1 MSHSLAAM
9 LYVPGSDERKIAK
22 IEQLDGSAYILDLED
37 AVAPQAKAAA
47 RRLVAATLQRGSSRA
62 ELWVRVNPGASGLL
76 VDDLEAV
83 VVPGLD
89 GIILPKVESAA
100 DVATADALLGALERT
115 RGMTLGSV
123 SLIATIETAAGLGR
137 VDEIAGASPRIACLG
152 FGAGDF
158 SLDLGLD
165 WPPEGGLGHTL
176 LTAKAELVLASRRNG
191 LGAPHDGVF
200 PDFRAPEQ
208 LRAEAQAARALGF
221 AGKHAIHP
229 DQLPV
234 IAEVFGASAEQI
246 AEAQAV
252 VDAYEAGISEGRG
265 GVHIDGRFIDAPV
278 AERARRVLDSQ
289 PDRGPGDRGRPST
302 APAPTAS
309 TPTASTP
316 TASAPASSATVAPSP
331 VALEG
336 IRVLDMSSLYAA
348 PLIAMNLGD
357 FGADVIKVEH
367 PRGDDARRWGL
378 AKDGVPLW
386 WKTISRNKRVIA
398 LDLSQEEDRDVV
410 RELAARADVVIE
422 NFRPGRL
429 ERWGL
434 SPEELHAVNPRLVI
448 ARVTGFGQTGPY
460 RQHPGFGTL
469 AEAFSGFAHMTGQ
482 ADGPPTLPPFGL
494 ADAVCGL
501 AGTYAVLT
509 ALYWRDAAGGGQGQ
523 VIDLSLYEP
532 LFSAL
537 GPQVT
542 EFDSLGIVQDRQG
555 NRSPRTS
562 PRNAYETADGRWVA
576 ISGGTQQIADRV
588 MAAVDRP
595 ELASDPR
602 FSSAAARREN
612 ADELDA
618 LVADWIRARPL
629 QDVLERFESV
639 QAPIAPV
646 YDASQILEDPHYRAR
661 ESFVRLPDPDLGE
674 ITIPGIVA
682 RLSRTPGAIRWTGPA
697 AIGADT
703 DAVLAE
709 IRDGRTDGNPVS
721 PRSRK

>member
-1 MSHSLAAM
+1 M
-9 LYVPGSDERKIAK
+9 
-22 IEQLDGSAYILDLED
+22 
-37 AVAPQAKAAA
+37 
-47 RRLVAATLQRGSSRA
+47 
-62 ELWVRVNPGASGLL
+62 
-76 VDDLEAV
+76 
-83 VVPGLD
+83 
-89 GIILPKVESAA
+89 
-100 DVATADALLGALERT
+100 
-115 RGMTLGSV
+115 
-123 SLIATIETAAGLGR
+123 
-137 VDEIAGASPRIACLG
+137 
-152 FGAGDF
+152 
-158 SLDLGLD
+158 
-165 WPPEGGLGHTL
+165 
-176 LTAKAELVLASRRNG
+176 
-191 LGAPHDGVF
+191 
-200 PDFRAPEQ
+200 
-208 LRAEAQAARALGF
+208 
-221 AGKHAIHP
+221 
-229 DQLPV
+229 
-234 IAEVFGASAEQI
+234 
-246 AEAQAV
+246 
-252 VDAYEAGISEGRG
+252 
-265 GVHIDGRFIDAPV
+265 
-278 AERARRVLDSQ
+278 
-289 PDRGPGDRGRPST
+289 
-302 APAPTAS
+302 
-309 TPTASTP
+309 
-316 TASAPASSATVAPSP
+316 
-331 VALEG
+331 
-336 IRVLDMSSLYAA
+336 
-348 PLIAMNLGD
+348 
-357 FGADVIKVEH
+357 IKVEH

-460 RQHPGFGTL
+460 RQRPGFGTL

-629 QDVLERFESV
+629 QDVLERFDSV

-646 YDASQILEDPHYRAR
+646 YDASQILDGSALPRAGELRPPARSRPGRDHDPGDRGEAEPHPGRDPLDRPGRDRRRHRRGAR
-661 ESFVRLPDPDLGE
+661 RDPRRPNGWKPGQPQ
-674 ITIPGIVA
+674 IP
-682 RLSRTPGAIRWTGPA
+682 
-697 AIGADT
+697 
-703 DAVLAE
+703 E
-709 IRDGRTDGNPVS
+709 VS
-721 PRSRK
+721 PPSTTRLVPVTQRASSDNRYTNASAMSSGSPSRPSGCRAENAA

>member
-1 MSHSLAAM
+1 MSHSLSAM
-9 LYVPGSDERKIAK
+9 LYVPGSDERKLAK
-22 IEQLDGSAYILDLED
+22 IDQLDASAYILDLED
-37 AVAPQAKAAA
+37 AVAPQVKGTA
-47 RRLVAATLQRGSSRA
+47 RRLVADALARGSSRA
-62 ELWVRVNPGASGLL
+62 ELWVRVNPAAGGLL

-83 VVPGLD
+83 VAPGLD
-89 GIILPKVESAA
+89 GIVLPKTESAA
-100 DVATADALLGALERT
+100 DVSAVDALVGALERN
-115 RGMTLGSV
+115 RGLEPGSV
-123 SLIATIETAAGLGR
+123 ALIATIETAVGLGH
-137 VDEIAGASPRIACLG
+137 VDEIAAASPRIACLG

-165 WPPEGGLGHTL
+165 WPPDGGLGHTL

-200 PDFRAPEQ
+200 PDFRALDR
-208 LRAEAQAARALGF
+208 LRAEARSARALGF

-229 DQLPV
+229 DQLEV
-234 IAEVFGASAEQI
+234 ITEVFGPSAEQI
-246 AEAQAV
+246 AEAEAV
-252 VDAYEAGISEGRG
+252 VQAYEAGIRDGRG

-278 AERARRVLDSQ
+278 AARARRVLADRSDGDS
-289 PDRGPGDRGRPST
+289 GPGARSDAR
-302 APAPTAS
+302 A
-309 TPTASTP
+309 
-316 TASAPASSATVAPSP
+316 ASSGATPSP
-331 VALEG
+331 SPIALKG
-336 IRVLDMSSLYAA
+336 IRVLDLSSLYAA

-398 LDLSQEEDRDVV
+398 LDLSQEADRDVV
-410 RELAARADVVIE
+410 RKLAAQADVLIE

-434 SPEELHAVNPRLVI
+434 EPEALHADNPGLVI

-460 RQHPGFGTL
+460 RQRPGFGTL
-469 AEAFSGFAHMTGQ
+469 AEAYSGFAHMTGQ
-482 ADGPPTLPPFGL
+482 AEGPPTLPPFGL

-509 ALYWRDAAGGGQGQ
+509 ALYWRDAAGGGEGQ

-542 EFDSLGIVQDRQG
+542 ECDALGVVQSRQG

-562 PRNAYETADGRWVA
+562 PRNAYETADRRWVA

-595 ELASDPR
+595 ELACDPR
-602 FSSAAARREN
+602 FSSAPARREN
-612 ADELDA
+612 ADELDM
-618 LVADWIRARPL
+618 LVADWIRRRPL
-629 QDVLERFESV
+629 HAVLERFDAME
-639 QAPIAPV
+639 APIAPV
-646 YDASQILEDPHYRAR
+646 YDASQILDDPHYRAR
-661 ESFVRLPDPDLGE
+661 GSFVRCPDPDLGE
-674 ITIPGIVA
+674 VTIPGIVA
-682 RLSRTPGAIRWTGPA
+682 RLSRTPGSIRWTGPTDV
-697 AIGADT
+697 GADT
-703 DAVLAE
+703 EEVLAE
-709 IRDGRTDGNPVS
+709 LRE
-721 PRSRK
+721 PRSRAGDA